1 MAKYLMRFD
10 DINSRMD
17 WDKFFILKKCLEK
30 YNIKSILGVVPS
42 CKDDFL
48 CVGQPIKN
56 YYGHLKNFIKY
67 GDSIAQHGYEHIYD
81 SLEKGIFGNS
91 PNSEFAGHDYEIQ
104 LKKLLLGKKILE
116 KELIW
121 EPIFM
126 APAHSFDSKTKLA
139 LNELGFSIVLDGFSL
154 FPYKVNN
161 LLFIPQIS
169 SRPLPKYLPCIS
181 QLCVHINTIS
191 ISEIN
196 HLIKFIDKNHKRF
209 LSLNEIN
216 GGRSKNKTELK
227 LVTLIVK
234 NIRFFK
240 KTILLIKNFFL
251 KSLCL
256 YQRIYFRLKLKKF
269 KVDPWHIN
277 GTFYCRKYKLFSLEL
292 INELKPKLYI
302 DIGCGLG
309 ELLSR
314 VDKNISY
321 KIGYDKDI
329 NISKIHYEL
338 KSNKFK
344 YFAKK
349 TNLINYV
356 RKLDISNKDLKVIS
370 MLNFAHNLNP
380 KELKFLISFYSK
392 NIGEFTLIIDSI
404 FKKEIK
410 YKYNHHNFLI
420 NHKGLKKYFYK
431 VDNLR
436 SIYFLRVN

>member
-1 MAKYLMRFD
+1 MRFD

-17 WDKFFILKKCLEK
+17 WDKFFILKRCLEK
-30 YNIKSILGVVPS
+30 YNIKSILGVVPN

-48 CVGQPIKN
+48 CVCQPVKN
-56 YYGHLKNFIKY
+56 YYGHLKNFVKY

-81 SLEKGIFGNS
+81 SREKGIFGNTL
-91 PNSEFAGHDYEIQ
+91 NSEFAGHDYEIQ
-104 LKKLLLGKKILE
+104 LRKLSLGKKKLE

-139 LNELGFSIVLDGFSL
+139 LNELRFSIVLDGFSL
-154 FPYKVNN
+154 FPYKVND

-169 SRPLPKYLPCIS
+169 SKPLPKYLPCIS

-191 ISEIN
+191 TKELN
-196 HLIKFIDKNHKRF
+196 QLIKFIENNHKRF
-209 LSLNEIN
+209 LSLNEID
-216 GGRSKNKTELK
+216 GVRKTNKTENK
-227 LVTLIVK
+227 LVKLIVK

-240 KTILLIKNFFL
+240 KIIFFVKKLFL
-251 KSLCL
+251 KSLCF
-256 YQRIYFRLKLKKF
+256 YQRIYFRLKLRKF
-269 KVDPWHIN
+269 NIDPWHKN
-277 GTFYCRKYKLFSLEL
+277 GTFYCRKYKLFTLEL

-314 VDKNISY
+314 VDKKISY
-321 KIGYDKDI
+321 RIGYDKDT

-338 KSNKFK
+338 KPKKFK
-344 YFAKK
+344 YFASK
-349 TNLINYV
+349 TNLVNYV
-356 RKLDISNKDLKVIS
+356 QKLNIANKELKVIT
-370 MLNFAHNLNP
+370 MLNFAHNLSI
-380 KELKFLISFYSK
+380 KEIKSLLSYYRK
-392 NIGEFTLIIDSI
+392 NLGEFTLIIDNI
-404 FKKEIK
+404 FKKQSE
-410 YKYNHHNFLI
+410 YKYNHHDFLL

-436 SIYFLRVN
+436 SIYILRVK